1 MLKPAPGSNLFDL
14 KAGETSAHRFHFR
27 FTSVVTLGAE
37 DRKKSRRDMGELA
50 GGSGRWW
57 RSVRRSHGDL
67 HHRDVAHNVIIKS
80 LCIEGFSCIEVIRS
94 PQEVCV
100 VPIKG
105 QIKIHL
111 KLISPTPLNMKISQ
125 PYFSALVS
133 IQTIIP
139 HPAKQSDLLL
149 CALIPEIP
157 I

>member
-1 MLKPAPGSNLFDL
+1 MLK
-14 KAGETSAHRFHFR
+14 T
-27 FTSVVTLGAE
+27 

-80 LCIEGFSCIEVIRS
+80 LCIEGFSCLEVIRS

-105 QIKIHL
+105 QTNKNTFEINLSNAAEHEN
-111 KLISPTPLNMKISQ
+111 ISTL
-125 PYFSALVS
+125 F
-133 IQTIIP
+133 
-139 HPAKQSDLLL
+139 
-149 CALIPEIP
+149 
-157 I
+157 